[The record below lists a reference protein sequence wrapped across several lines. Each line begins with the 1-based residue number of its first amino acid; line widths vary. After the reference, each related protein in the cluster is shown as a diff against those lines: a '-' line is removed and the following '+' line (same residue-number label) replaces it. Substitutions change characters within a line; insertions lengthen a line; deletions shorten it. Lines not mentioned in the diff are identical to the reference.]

1 MDTSIKAKLHCLFTA
16 PESLINSQWLHFLL
30 PVDRL
35 NWTLP
40 SGPSTC
46 VPRGP
51 IARICARYPS
61 VNLSHVTRANYRCFL
76 LSVCLTA
83 DGRIITVGRKTYM
96 DLCPW
101 GQTSANIRASRCS
114 IISTAA
120 AGTAVARCKGVWI
133 TLHVPTPRLYPSITL
148 ISALI

>member
-96 DLCPW
+96 DLCP
-101 GQTSANIRASRCS
+101 
-114 IISTAA
+114 
-120 AGTAVARCKGVWI
+120 
-133 TLHVPTPRLYPSITL
+133 
-148 ISALI
+148 